1 MARYPNTV
9 FIELYSVLSY
19 DHLKPSTWK
28 QSYICLCPLLC
39 RPQPMQAIYGKGQLN
54 ASNNWTPYNN
64 AVLVTNKDVLRLPG
78 MIPLSK
84 LMGHWKVQ
92 LMRHTVRL
100 PNTGP
105 ATRMDPRWWK
115 TPNRTTKEN
124 LAFNCKRRS
133 SWTWN
138 QLVSSPQKSRKPQ
151 KL

>member
-1 MARYPNTV
+1 MHPTTGRLTTRLSWKHHECQIARY
-9 FIELYSVLSY
+9 
-19 DHLKPSTWK
+19 
-28 QSYICLCPLLC
+28 Q
-39 RPQPMQAIYGKGQLN
+39 
-54 ASNNWTPYNN
+54 
-64 AVLVTNKDVLRLPG
+64 VTNKDVLRLPG

-105 ATRMDPRWWK
+105 ATRIDPRWRK

-133 SWTWN
+133 S
-138 QLVSSPQKSRKPQ
+138 
-151 KL
+151 